1 MQRWNGWGDEN
12 IYLDLP
18 TRGLE
23 ILHNLIGE
31 GQRRRDYPL
40 EKFIERIPKSRLA
53 THPLISFDPK
63 VRLDHAHGQSLPDW
77 IGLRGGILQRF
88 PDGVAHPTT
97 VEEIQDL
104 LRFAI
109 SNNIVVIPYGGG
121 TSVVG
126 HLEVPETSRPV
137 LSVSLERFNRLT
149 GLDSDSRLATFEAG
163 IRGPQLEQ
171 QLNSRGFTLGHYP
184 QSFDYSSLGGW
195 VVTRSSGQQSK
206 HFGRIEQLF
215 AGGDVLTPRGSLNL
229 PPFPASAAGPD
240 LRQIL
245 LGSEGRM
252 GVLTN
257 VVVNIVA
264 LPEKDDIYG
273 VFFPSWERAVHA
285 VQTIAGTDIS
295 FSMMRLSNPA
305 ETMTNLTLAG
315 NQRLTALLARY
326 LRLRGISE
334 KKACMCL
341 VGFTGSR
348 RLTAAARRA
357 AFSIIRRSKGIYI
370 GKPMGKAWKKNRFQS
385 AYLRNTLWDLGYAA
399 DTLETAITW
408 DKVTPAMQAIE
419 KSLREAIKPDNQR
432 IHVFSHLSHVYPSGS
447 SIYTTFLFR
456 LSETPG
462 QTLEAWKRLKQAAS
476 QTIAAA
482 GGTISHQ
489 HGVGTDHKKYMAVE
503 KGTLGIQTLQK
514 MFNHLDPEHH
524 MNPGKL
530 LPEEKGRMT
539 EGR

>member
-23 ILHNLIGE
+23 ILHDLIGE
-31 GQRRRDYPL
+31 GQSRRDYPL

-305 ETMTNLTLAG
+305 ETMTNLTLVG

-419 KSLREAIKPDNQR
+419 KSLRQAIKPDNQR

-456 LSETPG
+456 LSDTPG